1 MPNRLASEKS
11 PYLHQHADNPVD
23 WYPWG
28 PEALAKA
35 AAEDKPI
42 LLSIGYSACH
52 WCHVMAHES
61 FEDAGVA
68 AVMNRLFVNIKVD
81 REERPDLD
89 RIYQQAHQLLNGRP
103 GGWPLNVVLTP
114 DDHMPY
120 FSGTY
125 FPKTPRHNLPGFP
138 ELLERLAAVWHER
151 REDVRSQNAQLGP
164 ALRSGGPKA
173 GVTGYA
179 ANPAPL
185 EEVRGA
191 ILDKLDAENGGFG
204 SAPKFPQA
212 ELFARLLRIAAG
224 ARLAGTPDTQVEAAV
239 RLALASMTTRGL
251 YDQIGGGFFRYSVDA
266 RWEIPHFE
274 KMLYDQAALL
284 GLLGDAVAA
293 GLLPEGGGVLAASIG
308 FLARELRA
316 PEGGFYATLDADS
329 EGHEGRYYVWT
340 PDEIRAALPAGDY
353 ALAAAVWG
361 LDGAPNFEGRWHLGV
376 RRLPVEVAA
385 GFGLDAAAVDAR
397 LDAIRARLLAVRAA
411 RVYPHRDEKILTAW
425 NALLIGALARAGRLH
440 GRADWIALAA
450 DAHAFLREHCWREGR
465 LYAVCK
471 DGEAYQPA
479 FLDDH
484 AYLLDATLELLQCRW
499 QPDDL
504 HFAQALA
511 DQLLDRFADPKKGGF
526 HYTPVDGETLI
537 ARPKPLWD
545 DALPGPNGVAA
556 RALLVLGRLLNRIPY
571 LVAAEK
577 VLKWA
582 WPGIES
588 HPLGTTTLLGALEE
602 YFRPGTTVVLRG
614 TGEALQR
621 WQQRS
626 SGRYAAQRVTIAIP
640 DDAADLPEALA
651 LRSARADGPV
661 AYLCTGTQC
670 SAPITDFAAFEAE
683 LAQQEPRFG

>member
-212 ELFARLLRIAAG
+212 ELFARLLRIA
-224 ARLAGTPDTQVEAAV
+224 LQN
-239 RLALASMTTRGL
+239 L
-251 YDQIGGGFFRYSVDA
+251 
-266 RWEIPHFE
+266 PH
-274 KMLYDQAALL
+274 
-284 GLLGDAVAA
+284 
-293 GLLPEGGGVLAASIG
+293 
-308 FLARELRA
+308 
-316 PEGGFYATLDADS
+316 S
-329 EGHEGRYYVWT
+329 EVMMMNLCG
-340 PDEIRAALPAGDY
+340 
-353 ALAAAVWG
+353 
-361 LDGAPNFEGRWHLGV
+361 
-376 RRLPVEVAA
+376 
-385 GFGLDAAAVDAR
+385 
-397 LDAIRARLLAVRAA
+397 
-411 RVYPHRDEKILTAW
+411 
-425 NALLIGALARAGRLH
+425 LLIGQMRA
-440 GRADWIALAA
+440 
-450 DAHAFLREHCWREGR
+450 EGR
-465 LYAVCK
+465 S
-471 DGEAYQPA
+471 
-479 FLDDH
+479 
-484 AYLLDATLELLQCRW
+484 
-499 QPDDL
+499 
-504 HFAQALA
+504 
-511 DQLLDRFADPKKGGF
+511 
-526 HYTPVDGETLI
+526 
-537 ARPKPLWD
+537 
-545 DALPGPNGVAA
+545 DALLAEIMGLLERVHEINPDNAKY
-556 RALLVLGRLLNRIPY
+556 RQYMALLRPAGGR
-571 LVAAEK
+571 
-577 VLKWA
+577 
-582 WPGIES
+582 
-588 HPLGTTTLLGALEE
+588 
-602 YFRPGTTVVLRG
+602 
-614 TGEALQR
+614 
-621 WQQRS
+621 
-626 SGRYAAQRVTIAIP
+626 
-640 DDAADLPEALA
+640 
-651 LRSARADGPV
+651 
-661 AYLCTGTQC
+661 
-670 SAPITDFAAFEAE
+670 
-683 LAQQEPRFG
+683 